1 MAIPLLQTTRSDGIS
16 TVILPEGSI
25 FAGYDA
31 AIPFVTAQV
40 SEPPTY
46 LLCGVGGAF
55 LGYKQNDF
63 PATST
68 L

>member
-1 MAIPLLQTTRSDGIS
+1 MAIPLLQTTRSDGVS

-31 AIPFVTAQV
+31 ATPFVTAQV

-46 LLCGVGGAF
+46 LLCGMGGA
-55 LGYKQNDF
+55 LIG
-63 PATST
+63 
-68 L
+68 